1 MKETWWALMILLKRA
16 LGQGKIPLPHRE
28 CSREPQ
34 QNPQLEKMTLYL
46 LSSLSR
52 Q

>member
-1 MKETWWALMILLKRA
+1 LVGLDDLAEEC
-16 LGQGKIPLPHRE
+16 LGSREDPLATYRE

-46 LSSLSR
+46 LSSLS
-52 Q
+52 